1 MRTPPVFFNAQ
12 RSYRRAGGATVTES
26 RMAQT
31 AFVTATAIQLAALLL
46 LVVDPIGVVLVVPL
60 HLSGEHG
67 RLWLADH
74 RQEPDWLAAA
84 PALVVFFMAGRIPF
98 KVRTLLAPRTAA
110 LVAWGILII
119 LLSTIFGAL
128 TQGFDVPSPTRL
140 LILIEF
146 MILWMSAAVLW
157 GRDAVAV
164 IAK

>member
-1 MRTPPVFFNAQ
+1 MTR
-12 RSYRRAGGATVTES
+12 
-26 RMAQT
+26 T
-31 AFVTATAIQLAALLL
+31 AFVTATVLQLAALLL

-84 PALVVFFMAGRIPF
+84 PALVMLFMAGRIPF

-110 LVAWGILII
+110 IVAWGILIL

-128 TQGFDVPSPTRL
+128 TQGFDVPAASTL

-146 MILWMSAAVLW
+146 TILWMAATVLW
-157 GRDAVAV
+157 GTGRCHGNQLQ
-164 IAK
+164 